1 MVCTGCIRWVD
12 NVWYKIFSPWSPI
25 SAILTVQHLDQTL
38 LPHSRHNGIPTLFIN
53 NTTHWGPYYIGHQS
67 LPCQDDSVFNQSLL
81 PGTECHSVYLR
92 ILCVGEKISHVLCG
106 RDKCL
111 LFWLML
117 YTIDVLY
124 TLYTLYTGHLSS
136 RHCHFLLHQSS
147 GEICF
152 IMTHAMKVEK
162 YFQDF

>member
-1 MVCTGCIRWVD
+1 MCDIRYFHPGLPYQQYWQ
-12 NVWYKIFSPWSPI
+12 
-25 SAILTVQHLDQTL
+25 VQHLDQTL

-53 NTTHWGPYYIGHQS
+53 NTTQWGLYYIGHS
-67 LPCQDDSVFNQSLL
+67 LPCQDYSVFNESLM
-81 PGTECHSVYLR
+81 TISDCHSVYLR
-92 ILCVGEKISHVLCG
+92 ILCVWEKISHVLCG

-124 TLYTLYTGHLSS
+124 TLYILYTGHLSS

-152 IMTHAMKVEK
+152 IMTHAMKVAK
-162 YFQDF
+162 YFSRLLMNLFL